1 MLRLSSDEDM
11 SGFKLAFKSADVAGA
26 GDIPDFH
33 ANSKRH
39 SMFGSSGIREP
50 SMLTSGSPSHSL
62 TIDRI
67 PAQVTQLVDEVID
80 QLKSITLP
88 HDKSQQAFLQSLE
101 DERVQSTRL
110 VSLLNF
116 LLQKV
121 AATSLETSKMF
132 REQQQ
137 AREELRI
144 SENRASRLLLHLQQ
158 NVKLLARVATGE
170 GETTIVQE
178 AAQNLASVGSGE
190 ISVSS
195 DYLKQMKRALE
206 SGTDKLAGIEVL
218 ELLKQEISINAI
230 MRKQTERLFETSKKL
245 SVAVQ
250 QLRKDVAA
258 RKAEPMDRGAREK
271 LAQRE
276 KLINE
281 IAEVTGLQQE
291 SLAEGVAQIVRENAT
306 SKRTSELLR
315 KKCLAM
321 QQELAA
327 AQNSAKEEQ
336 AKNEEREEKI
346 RKARMDLME
355 VLGIRCKAASEADA
369 LSFGVARALPF
380 VNQSKDV
387 ARMLGVDATGIVD
400 AVKKLVME
408 NEELRQENVRAKAA
422 KEQASDRYKWVD
434 AVSGSALEMEN
445 HDSGI
450 DEAALGRLPSI
461 DTGSMADESAATDAG
476 SEEHINQ
483 ISHLQDQFTAIER
496 ELEEI
501 QRQMSQQTH

>member
-1 MLRLSSDEDM
+1 
-11 SGFKLAFKSADVAGA
+11 
-26 GDIPDFH
+26 
-33 ANSKRH
+33 
-39 SMFGSSGIREP
+39 
-50 SMLTSGSPSHSL
+50 MLTSGSPSHSP

-67 PAQVTQLVDEVID
+67 PAHVTQLVDEAID

-88 HDKSQQAFLQSLE
+88 HDKSQQAFLQSLD
-101 DERVQSTRL
+101 DERVPSARL

-190 ISVSS
+190 VGVSG

-206 SGTDKLAGIEVL
+206 SGTDRLAGVEVL

-258 RKAEPMDRGAREK
+258 RQAEPVDRAAREK

-276 KLINE
+276 KLIHE
-281 IAEVTGLQQE
+281 IVEVTGLQQE

-321 QQELAA
+321 QQELTA
-327 AQNSAKEEQ
+327 AQNTAKEEQ

-346 RKARMDLME
+346 RKSRMDLME

-400 AVKKLVME
+400 AVKKLVLE
-408 NEELRQENVRAKAA
+408 NEELRQENVRVKAST
-422 KEQASDRYKWVD
+422 KHDEHQNGESSRYKWVD
-434 AVSGSALEMEN
+434 AVSGSVLEIEN